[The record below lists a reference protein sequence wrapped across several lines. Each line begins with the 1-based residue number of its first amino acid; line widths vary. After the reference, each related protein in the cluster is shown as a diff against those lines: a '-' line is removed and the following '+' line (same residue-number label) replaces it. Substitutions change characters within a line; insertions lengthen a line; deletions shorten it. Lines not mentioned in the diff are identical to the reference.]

1 MTAFSPLPG
10 AVHLVGTP
18 LGASTPALGATEPQG
33 GFLSRALGTVK
44 SLFGRGSGGTDALM
58 AQQMLAQQGTATA
71 TLPANAT
78 QLPNATVYSYDAA
91 GNPAVAGLAG
101 LSPQM
106 QQQFGITP
114 QMVAG
119 MTQGVDPAAG
129 RSGAQLNAT
138 NQTNMGG
145 MGVGGV
151 MGTAVP
157 VLGQPILNV
166 PDPTLA
172 DDADD
177 EAKPPH
183 EGSGSSQVVRN
194 SNSTDARQSGY
205 GMGGWGGFDATG
217 GMATPYTPYGSSMT
231 GAYLGQQGGIR
242 GFFSRLL
249 GG

>member
-10 AVHLVGTP
+10 AVSLSGTSLMTGAPVGTAGP
-18 LGASTPALGATEPQG
+18 EQPGLIG
-33 GFLSRALGTVK
+33 RAIAKVK
-44 SLFGRGSGGTDALM
+44 SIFGGGLGSGGSDAML
-58 AQQMLAQQGTATA
+58 AQQMLAQQAA
-71 TLPANAT
+71 LPANAT

-114 QMVAG
+114 QMVSG
-119 MTQGVDPAAG
+119 MTQGVDPST
-129 RSGAQLNAT
+129 SGAQLNAT
-138 NQTNMGG
+138 NQTNVGGLGVGG
-145 MGVGGV
+145 MG

-166 PDPTLA
+166 PDPTLEQ
-172 DDADD
+172 DDA
-177 EAKPPH
+177 ATKPPH
-183 EGSGSSQVVRN
+183 EAASGSSQVVRN
-194 SNSTDARQSGY
+194 SNSTEREQQGI
-205 GMGGWGGFDATG
+205 GGWDSWG
-217 GMATPYTPYGSSMT
+217 GMATPYSPYGSSMT
-231 GAYLGQQGGIR
+231 GAYVGQQTGVR